1 MVLLILYSEISK
13 INTHN
18 QATTLVNVRDFRR
31 EIQKNWQH
39 RVRNTQRRRQT
50 KQKNNTLCVGHHNMQ
65 ANTTNVDK
73 TRAILQTTGGEEET
87 NIIFMRKS

>member
-1 MVLLILYSEISK
+1 M
-13 INTHN
+13 
-18 QATTLVNVRDFRR
+18 
-31 EIQKNWQH
+31 
-39 RVRNTQRRRQT
+39 RNTQRRRQT

-73 TRAILQTTGGEEET
+73 TRAILQTTGSEEEP